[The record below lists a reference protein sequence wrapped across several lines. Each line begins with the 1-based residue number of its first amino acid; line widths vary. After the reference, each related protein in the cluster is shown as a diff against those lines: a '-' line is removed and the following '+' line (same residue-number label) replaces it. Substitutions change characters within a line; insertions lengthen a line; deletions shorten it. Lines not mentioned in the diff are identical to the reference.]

1 MKMKIKLSKLT
12 ALILTLVMFVSLLPL
27 NVFAEDYQTGYEPD
41 DPEVI
46 QQLLAIS
53 ENCLNFYGDLD
64 KSGVVTITDAKL
76 ALKDIVNDVY
86 DVDADVNKDGRVS
99 ILDARQILRVI
110 VKLDTFKVKA
120 ELKVGE
126 VYETG
131 AAFDMGPR
139 KWACTVSP
147 EDGLTVTKTI
157 TNPATSYLPDIYK
170 LGFTAT
176 VPGEYE
182 AVLKYENST
191 THEVFREITYN
202 FVVK

>member
-12 ALILTLVMFVSLLPL
+12 ALILTLVMFVSLIPL
-27 NVFAEDYQTGYEPD
+27 NVFAEEHQTGCEPD
-41 DPEVI
+41 DPELI

-53 ENCLNFYGDLD
+53 ENCLNLYGDLD

-131 AAFDMGPR
+131 TAYDKEPC
-139 KWACTVSP
+139 KWTCNISP
-147 EDGLTVTKTI
+147 KVGLIGIKKY
-157 TNPATSYLPDIYK
+157 SYPSTPPLYEYN
-170 LGFTAT
+170 FTAT

-191 THEVFREITYN
+191 THEVFREVTYN

>member
-12 ALILTLVMFVSLLPL
+12 ALILTLVMFVSLIPL

-41 DPEVI
+41 DPEVT

-120 ELKVGE
+120 EFKVGE

-131 AAFDMGPR
+131 AAFDKEPC
-139 KWACTVSP
+139 KWTCNISP
-147 EDGLTVTKTI
+147 KVGLIGIKKY
-157 TNPATSYLPDIYK
+157 SYPSTPPLYEYN
-170 LGFTAT
+170 FTAT

-191 THEVFREITYN
+191 THEVLREITYN
-202 FVVK
+202 FTVTE

>member
-12 ALILTLVMFVSLLPL
+12 ALILTLVMFVSLIPL

-41 DPEVI
+41 DPEVT

-53 ENCLNFYGDLD
+53 ENPDKDLN
-64 KSGVVTITDAKL
+64 
-76 ALKDIVNDVY
+76 N
-86 DVDADVNKDGRVS
+86 DGRVS

-120 ELKVGE
+120 EFKVGE

-139 KWACTVSP
+139 KWTCTVSP

-191 THEVFREITYN
+191 THEVLREITYN
-202 FVVK
+202 FTVTE